1 MGNIAAIVH
10 ITKILSIIILC
21 GAVGLIIL
29 KLRNLRL
36 EKLMLQYSLKHQ
48 EYLDYVAANLDD
60 QLPLNPPYGR
70 LSPLERKII
79 RQKLFAW
86 MRQIRGE
93 QRMRIAEL
101 CQQMGFVEEEK
112 ARLNSR
118 FRWIQVDAAHNLG
131 VMRSKDAC
139 QLLINLQA
147 DETFGATLF
156 ILTRAIARCARNID
170 DIRDMVQIVV
180 MHGKACSEL
189 MADILVEV
197 TIDYS
202 SLLKEWLQ
210 SEEEDH
216 VHIALLCLHG
226 QPELNV
232 EEHLVK
238 LSQSNHKEIR
248 IKAVKVWL
256 GQSGLPTSASI
267 IAFLGH
273 SDWEI
278 RAQAAKAAGTSGS
291 SLFLEPLRN
300 TVQDN
305 FWWVRYYS
313 ARSLMRIEGSM
324 EENIPQPLNEVN
336 V

>member
-10 ITKILSIIILC
+10 ITKILSIIIVC
-21 GAVGLIIL
+21 GSVGLIIL

-36 EKLMLQYSLKHQ
+36 EKLVFQYSLKHQ
-48 EYLDYVAANLDD
+48 EYMEYVAANLDD
-60 QLPLNPPYGR
+60 PLPLNPPFGTLR
-70 LSPLERKII
+70 PLERKII

-93 QRMRIAEL
+93 QRRRIAEL

-112 ARLNSR
+112 AKLNSR
-118 FRWIQVDAAHNLG
+118 FRFIQVDAAHNLG
-131 VMRSKDAC
+131 VMGSKDAC
-139 QLLINLQA
+139 QLMLDLQA
-147 DETFGATLF
+147 DEEFGATLF

-170 DIRDMVQIVV
+170 DIRQMVQIVV
-180 MHGKACSEL
+180 EHRKACSEL

-197 TIDYS
+197 NIDYS
-202 SLLKEWLQ
+202 ALLREWLQ
-210 SEEEDH
+210 SEEADH

-226 QPELNV
+226 QTKLNV

-238 LSQSNHKEIR
+238 LVQSNQKEIR
-248 IKAVKVWL
+248 IQAVRVWL
-256 GQSGLPTSASI
+256 GQSSLPTPATI
-267 IAFLGH
+267 IEFLSH
-273 SDWEI
+273 TDWEI

-291 SLFLEPLRN
+291 TLFLEPLRN
-300 TVQDN
+300 TVQDK

-324 EENIPQPLNEVN
+324 PQPMNEVII
-336 V
+336 